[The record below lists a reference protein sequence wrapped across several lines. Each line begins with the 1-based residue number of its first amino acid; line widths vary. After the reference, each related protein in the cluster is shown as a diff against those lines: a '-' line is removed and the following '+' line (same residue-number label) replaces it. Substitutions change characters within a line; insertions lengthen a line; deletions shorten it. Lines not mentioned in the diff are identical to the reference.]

1 VVEERDYILRLIA
14 MAGEMVR
21 RALERLHA
29 GRPAE
34 ALEQLETAVQRLAN
48 TSPDLVAR
56 LTPEGLVT
64 FLGAGGPLDPRIA
77 GTLADALDARG
88 SALEALGE
96 GASSAL
102 ALAQAR
108 ALRVAAETVLGKDV
122 P

>member
-1 VVEERDYILRLIA
+1 VVEERDYIMRLIA

-21 RALERLHA
+21 RAMERLHA
-29 GRPAE
+29 GKPSE

-56 LTPEGLVT
+56 LTPDGLVT

-77 GTLADALDARG
+77 GTLADALEARG
-88 SALEALGE
+88 SALEALGQDT
-96 GASSAL
+96 AAAL

-108 ALRVAAETVLGKDV
+108 ALREAAKNT
-122 P
+122 

>member
-1 VVEERDYILRLIA
+1 VVEERDYIMRLIA

-21 RALERLHA
+21 R
-29 GRPAE
+29 

-56 LTPEGLVT
+56 LTPDGLVT

-77 GTLADALDARG
+77 GTLADALEARG
-88 SALEALGE
+88 SALEALGQDT
-96 GASSAL
+96 AAAL

-108 ALRVAAETVLGKDV
+108 ALREAAKNT
-122 P
+122 